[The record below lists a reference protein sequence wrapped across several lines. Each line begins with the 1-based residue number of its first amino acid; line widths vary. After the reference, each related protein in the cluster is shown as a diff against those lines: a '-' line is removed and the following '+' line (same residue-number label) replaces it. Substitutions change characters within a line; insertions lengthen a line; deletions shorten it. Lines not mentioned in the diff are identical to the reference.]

1 MTRFH
6 IILAWLLISLG
17 FSLGIACADDQS
29 LLQYVAGVA
38 KKSGDDISTLREE
51 VAMVKAVEE
60 SNTWLLRLIAGGLL
74 TGAIGL
80 GWQKLKGKE

>member
-1 MTRFH
+1 
-6 IILAWLLISLG
+6 
-17 FSLGIACADDQS
+17 
-29 LLQYVAGVA
+29 VAGVA